1 MSNEELI
8 KQINR
13 LEMDEEKEEEKE
25 RDKDTDKKS
34 ENIHTE
40 GSDERHEREY
50 DEDYGMSLGD
60 VYPVEDDF
68 LQVNV
73 MYDETGE
80 TVKTG
85 TSSVSDTVIVEGED
99 TVKSDNF
106 DDFQFY
112 LSSVEPTTVV
122 KSEIAV
128 TQNSQNTKGGG
139 SALED
144 SIFGENPL
152 RKESKVADVLTP
164 PTATATATG
173 TGTATGK
180 ATAATIEIATATN
193 ATSAA
198 AAGAGAGTASA
209 ASVAKSDAVDHDEL
223 DELERYL
230 LKLSST

>member
-1 MSNEELI
+1 
-8 KQINR
+8 
-13 LEMDEEKEEEKE
+13 MDEEKEEEKE
-25 RDKDTDKKS
+25 KDKDTDKKS
-34 ENIHTE
+34 EIIHTE

-73 MYDETGE
+73 MYDEMGE

-122 KSEIAV
+122 KSETAV
-128 TQNSQNTKGGG
+128 TQNSQNTKGVG

-173 TGTATGK
+173 TGTGT

-198 AAGAGAGTASA
+198 AAAATGAGAGTASA

>member
-1 MSNEELI
+1 
-8 KQINR
+8 
-13 LEMDEEKEEEKE
+13 MDEEKEEEKE
-25 RDKDTDKKS
+25 KDKDTDKKS
-34 ENIHTE
+34 EIIHTE

-73 MYDETGE
+73 MYDEMGE

-122 KSEIAV
+122 KSETAV

-173 TGTATGK
+173 TGTGT

-193 ATSAA
+193 ATSAAAAA